1 MRSNEA
7 WVLKDL
13 IEKNRRVFKI
23 PVYQRN
29 YDWTNVQCEKLF
41 EDIII
46 AFKED
51 RKHFTGS
58 IVYIND
64 ISSSILD
71 EDLIIDG
78 QQRITTI
85 FLLLKVLYDIASD
98 RGETRV
104 VSDVSD
110 YLYNRNCDE
119 KYKLKLKPVKTDQEQ
134 FYNLMVGNDIG
145 LDENSNIV
153 NNYKILQKLVLAHLD
168 KNYSLDDILRGMK
181 NLEIVEIVLDISQGD
196 DPQTI
201 FESINSTGL
210 ELSLADLIRNYLLMS
225 DTNQDTLYEHY
236 WSSMERVVGNEN
248 LANFFVQYLNF
259 KINDSVTDKNAY
271 TKFKKYSKNFTHEEV
286 LKDMKIYAGYYAAF
300 IGKVNSYNEK
310 ITSYLRDFRL
320 LDQSTVYVF
329 LFPMFHEYDDG
340 NVDTTTLEKVLC
352 FLRSYFVRRIVCGI
366 PSNSLRGLFK
376 TLYARL
382 FKNSESKDYYGVMY
396 KFFIELRTKDRMLSD
411 DEFKHE
417 LVNGELYKKAKC
429 CKFIL
434 AIIENE
440 GSNEVLDTAKMTIE
454 HILPQREN
462 SVVWKKEI
470 GERYSDVYN
479 KYLNTLG
486 NLTITGYNSELGTKS
501 FSEKKAIIREHSKAN
516 ILNKEILSAS
526 KWNEDTIKARADIL
540 SGYVLRLLDY
550 EKLSDIGMINKSID
564 DKTYSL
570 SDISLVAHTKPV
582 NYTFYGETVSVKSY
596 SNMLFLF
603 IKMLYDLDD
612 KKIRDIAKCKFSPT
626 ATNRVYV
633 SLSEKDFRK
642 PKEIDNTGIFFETNL
657 SATSILKF
665 ISGLIEVYN
674 LSPEEF
680 EFTVV

>member
-1 MRSNEA
+1 MKSNGA

-13 IEKNRRVFKI
+13 IEKNKRVFKI

-85 FLLLKVLYDIASD
+85 FILLKVLYDIANNI
-98 RGETRV
+98 GETKV
-104 VSDVSD
+104 VSDISD

-153 NNYKILQKLVLAHLD
+153 TNYKILKKLVLAHLD
-168 KNYSLDDILRGMK
+168 ENFSLSDILRGMK
-181 NLEIVEIVLDISQGD
+181 NLEIVEIVLDRSQGD

-225 DTNQDTLYEHY
+225 DTNQDVLYERY
-236 WSSMERVVGNEN
+236 WSYMESVVGNEN

-259 KINDSVTDKNAY
+259 KINDSVTEKNAY
-271 TKFKKYSKNFTHEEV
+271 NKFKKYSKSFTHEEV
-286 LKDMKIYAGYYAAF
+286 LKDMKRCVGDYAAF
-300 IGKVNSYNEK
+300 IGRANAYNAK
-310 ITSYLRDFRL
+310 INSYLRDFRL

-329 LFPMFHEYDDG
+329 LFSLFREYDDG
-340 NVDTTTLEKVLC
+340 NIDTTTLEKVLC

-376 TLYARL
+376 TLHARL
-382 FKNSESKDYYGVMY
+382 FKNNMPKDYYGSMY

-417 LVNGELYKKAKC
+417 LVYGDLYKKTKC

-434 AIIENE
+434 AAIENA
-440 GSNEVLDTAKMTIE
+440 GSNEVLDTSKMTIE

-462 SVVWKKEI
+462 SVVWQKEI
-470 GERYSDVYN
+470 GEGYSDVYN
-479 KYLNTLG
+479 KYLHTLG

-501 FSEKKAIIREHSKAN
+501 FSEKKDIIREHSKAN
-516 ILNKEILSAS
+516 ILNKEILSAAR
-526 KWNEDTIKARADIL
+526 WNEDSILLRADTL
-540 SGYVLRLLDY
+540 SGHVLRLLDY
-550 EKLSDIGMINKSID
+550 DKLSDIGMPDNSDDNK
-564 DKTYSL
+564 KYRL
-570 SDISLVAHTKPV
+570 SDMSLVANTKPV

-603 IKMLYDLDD
+603 IKTLYDLDD
-612 KKIRDIAKCKFSPT
+612 KKIRDIAKRKFSPT
-626 ATNRVYV
+626 STNSIYI
-633 SLSEKDFRK
+633 SLSEKDIRK
-642 PKEIDNTGIFFETNL
+642 PKEIGNTGIFYETNL
-657 SATSILKF
+657 SATSVLKF

-674 LSPEEF
+674 LSSEEF